1 MIKNFNKIISVAF
14 CFILVTC
21 FMILPIYAN
30 KRVSDVEQIFPKNE
44 VNKLL
49 RDVQKM
55 PIYTDYKGSRFFK
68 MANRK
73 KVYPSRKGVIL
84 VTADKFKDKLPLGH
98 AAIIYNKYTVIEAE
112 FPYVTTG
119 NNDWNYTKKTCYGL
133 NVKGTTLAQD
143 NDVADWCYRQIGKR
157 YNFNYLNTSTREEFY
172 CSQLVWAGFKD
183 VCGVNLNTPI
193 FGDAIHPMELVK
205 SNRTYII
212 YEK

>member
-1 MIKNFNKIISVAF
+1 
-14 CFILVTC
+14 
-21 FMILPIYAN
+21 MILPIYAN

-44 VNKLL
+44 VNELL

-98 AAIIYNKYTVIEAE
+98 AAIIYNQYTVIEAE

-119 NNDWNYTKKTCYGL
+119 NNDWNYTKK
-133 NVKGTTLAQD
+133 LAMD
-143 NDVADWCYRQIGKR
+143 
-157 YNFNYLNTSTREEFY
+157 
-172 CSQLVWAGFKD
+172 
-183 VCGVNLNTPI
+183 
-193 FGDAIHPMELVK
+193 
-205 SNRTYII
+205 
-212 YEK
+212 